1 MRILILGGDGMLGHQ
16 LLRRLRAG
24 HEVRATL
31 RRDAAAYA
39 AWPMF
44 DERSAYFGVELRG
57 ADARTHERL
66 AAVFAGFRPEAVVN
80 AVGIVKQR
88 DEASEAIASIEVNAL
103 LPHRLAL
110 LCRSAGARLVH
121 MSTDCV
127 FSGERGG
134 YTEADSCDARDIYG
148 LSKRL
153 GEVTAPGC
161 LTLRTSIIGP
171 ELSRKAGL
179 LEWFLAQRGSV
190 NGYTGAIFSGFT
202 TFEMARIIERVL
214 VSRPALSGLYHVASK
229 PVSKFE
235 LLVAIRDALGLET
248 RIAPYSDF
256 RCDRSLDTAKFARD
270 SGYLAPGWAE
280 MVAELALELKG
291 RSHVA

>member
-16 LLRRLRAG
+16 LLLRLRRG
-24 HEVRATL
+24 HEARATL
-31 RRDAAAYA
+31 RQGAAAYA

-44 DERSAYFGVELRG
+44 DARSAYFGVNV
-57 ADARTHERL
+57 RTDRPLE
-66 AAVFAGFRPEAVVN
+66 AVFAEFRPEAVVN

-88 DEASEAIASIEVNAL
+88 PEAEEAIDSIEVNAL

-110 LCRSAGARLVH
+110 LCRKSGARLIH

-127 FSGERGG
+127 FSGDRGG
-134 YTEADSCDARDIYG
+134 YTEADACDARDLYG

-153 GEVTAPGC
+153 GEVTGPGC

-179 LEWFLAQRGSV
+179 LEWFLAQRGPV

-202 TFEMARIIERVL
+202 TLEMARIVERL
-214 VSRPALSGLYHVASK
+214 LAAQPGLQGLYHVAAR
-229 PVSKFE
+229 PISKFD
-235 LLVAIRDALGLET
+235 LLVAIRDALGLKT
-248 RIAPYSDF
+248 QIAPYSEF
-256 RCDRSLDTAKFARD
+256 RCDRSLDASKFGRD
-270 SGYLAPGWAE
+270 SGYVAPGWTE
-280 MVAELALELKG
+280 MIAELAVALKG
-291 RSHVA
+291 RTNDA

>member
-24 HEVRATL
+24 HELRATL
-31 RRDAAAYA
+31 RQNAAAYA

-44 DERSAYFGVELRG
+44 DSRSAYFDVDVRS
-57 ADARTHERL
+57 ADRL
-66 AAVFAGFRPEAVVN
+66 AKVFADFRPVAVIN

-88 DEASEAIASIEVNAL
+88 PEAEEAIVSIEVNAL

-110 LCRSAGARLVH
+110 LCRTAGARLIH

-134 YTEADSCDARDIYG
+134 YTEADPCDARDLYG

-153 GEVTAPGC
+153 GEVTGPGC

-202 TFEMARIIERVL
+202 TLEMSRIIERL
-214 VSRPALSGLYHVASK
+214 LASQPGLSGLYHVASK
-229 PVSKFE
+229 PISKFE
-235 LLVAIRDALGLET
+235 LLGAIRDALGLET

-256 RCDRSLDTAKFARD
+256 RCDRSLDASKFGRD
-270 SGYLAPGWAE
+270 SGYIAPGWPE
-280 MVAELALELKG
+280 MIAELALALKG
-291 RSHVA
+291 AADDS

>member
-24 HEVRATL
+24 HETRATL
-31 RRDAAAYA
+31 RQDAAAYA

-44 DERSAYFGVELRG
+44 DARSAYFGV
-57 ADARTHERL
+57 DARADGPL
-66 AAVFAGFRPEAVVN
+66 AAVFDKFRPEAVVN

-88 DEASEAIASIEVNAL
+88 PEAEEAIASIELNAL

-110 LCRSAGARLVH
+110 MCRTAGARLIH

-127 FSGERGG
+127 FSGDRGG
-134 YTEADSCDARDIYG
+134 YTEADACDARDLYG

-153 GEVTAPGC
+153 GEVTGPGC

-202 TFEMARIIERVL
+202 TLEMARIIERLL
-214 VSRPALSGLYHVASK
+214 VSQPALSGLYHVASA
-229 PVSKFE
+229 PVSKFD

-256 RCDRSLDTAKFARD
+256 RCDRSLNAASFARD
-270 SGYLAPGWAE
+270 SGYVAPDWGA

-291 RSHVA
+291 SAHDSRR

>member
-16 LLRRLRAG
+16 LLRRLRERHDA
-24 HEVRATL
+24 RATL
-31 RRDAAAYA
+31 RLDVAAYA

-44 DERSAYFGVELRG
+44 DARTAFFGVDVRAEG
-57 ADARTHERL
+57 PL
-66 AAVFAGFRPEAVVN
+66 AAVFAEFRPEAVVN

-88 DEASEAIASIEVNAL
+88 DEAKEAIASIEVNAL

-110 LCRSAGARLVH
+110 LCRNARARLIH

-134 YTEADSCDARDIYG
+134 YTETDACDARDLYG

-153 GEVTAPGC
+153 GEVTGPGC

-179 LEWFLAQRGSV
+179 LEWFLAQGGQIQ
-190 NGYTGAIFSGFT
+190 GYTGAIFSGFT
-202 TFEMARIIERVL
+202 TFEMARIIERL
-214 VSRPALSGLYHVASK
+214 LASQPALDGLYHVAAAPISK
-229 PVSKFE
+229 YD
-235 LLVAIRDALGLET
+235 LLLRIRDALGLKT
-248 RIAPYSDF
+248 RIDAYSDF
-256 RCDRSLDTAKFARD
+256 RCDRSLNGSKFSRD
-270 SGYLAPGWAE
+270 SGYAAPGWTG
-280 MVAELALELKG
+280 MIAELASELKG
-291 RSHVA
+291 RKDDA